1 MVYQPFHIIIIILTP
16 KELKATLFCHKTG
29 KTNNLFWNLI
39 SKKNYKIIFFPI
51 YLLSFLIHFYFCLW
65 WHPPLSAPRGN
76 CPLAPPST
84 ATETASSAHHPN
96 KCTNDQDREE
106 IILHSVYYWSELK
119 WGPTG
124 QHWINSLRFWGS
136 IKAPRSQWILGDL
149 GCI

>member
-96 KCTNDQDREE
+96 NRNAPMTWTERKSSCVQYTTELN
-106 IILHSVYYWSELK
+106 WSEAKRAETELTAWGGLVVRLK
-119 WGPTG
+119 PPEA
-124 QHWINSLRFWGS
+124 NEF
-136 IKAPRSQWILGDL
+136 
-149 GCI
+149 